1 MSVSEDGSVCSPES
15 TIWAKA
21 ILLSPGMALRR
32 RHINKDVLLP
42 FWNGK
47 HLAWPFFLTVRTALN
62 SIYPSIDSLTANGL
76 LALRC

>member
-1 MSVSEDGSVCSPES
+1 MSVSDDGSVCSPES

-42 FWNGK
+42 FWNSK
-47 HLAWPFFLTVRTALN
+47 HLALAIFF
-62 SIYPSIDSLTANGL
+62 DSTYCTEQYISKY
-76 LALRC
+76 RFPHR